1 MIKRIKT
8 SKKASKYLDAIQN
21 KLKLS
26 TKASILRIA
35 LSVSLKDPVDPLK
48 NENNLDS
55 NGFEIS
61 LSTLYG
67 DYETYYKVLIKEH
80 CKKDLTNDEIIR
92 YIIAHIE
99 RGIVIVY
106 GELMTSNS
114 IEQFINKV
122 MGVEV

>member
-8 SKKASKYLDAIQN
+8 SKKASEYLEIIQS

-35 LSVSLKDPVDPLK
+35 LSVSLKDPTDSLADEK
-48 NENNLDS
+48 NLDS

-67 DYETYYKVLIKEH
+67 EYETYYRILIKQY
-80 CKKDLTNDEIIR
+80 CKKDLTNDEIIK
-92 YIIAHIE
+92 YTVSHIE
-99 RGIVIVY
+99 RGIVILY
-106 GELMTSNS
+106 GELMTSDS
-114 IEQFINKV
+114 IEQFITKILE
-122 MGVEV
+122 GKK